1 MPAARKTAHPP
12 PTTADHP
19 EEPLAKVAIRHPGAW
34 PLAFGPYVTGG
45 AVHQVDPAT
54 AARLLARG
62 FEIVSDAEADAAT
75 DATRPPAD
83 ATPPANPAI
92 TLFPADPAAED

>member
-1 MPAARKTAHPP
+1 MKTSPA
-12 PTTADHP
+12 PT
-19 EEPLAKVAIRHPGAW
+19 VAIRHPGPW
-34 PLAFGPYVTGG
+34 PLAFGPYATG
-45 AVHQVDPAT
+45 VIHHVDSQT

-62 FEIVSDAEADAAT
+62 FEIVSDAEADEAT

-83 ATPPANPAI
+83 ATPPAAQAI

>member
-1 MPAARKTAHPP
+1 MSTLAHAPKPA
-12 PTTADHP
+12 PTIH
-19 EEPLAKVAIRHPGAW
+19 VRHPGSHASGD
-34 PLAFGPYVTGG
+34 PLAFGPYATGG
-45 AVHQVDPAT
+45 MIHAVDPAT

-75 DATRPPAD
+75 DAT
-83 ATPPANPAI
+83 PPANPAI

>member
-34 PLAFGPYVTGG
+34 PLAFGPYATGG
-45 AVHQVDPAT
+45 MIHAVDPAT
-54 AARLLARG
+54 AERLLARG
-62 FEIVSDAEADAAT
+62 FERVPDAQAHDVAA
-75 DATRPPAD
+75 PAH
-83 ATPPANPAI
+83 
-92 TLFPADPAAED
+92 TLIPEE

>member
-34 PLAFGPYVTGG
+34 PLAFGPYATGG
-45 AVHQVDPAT
+45 VIHHVDPAT
-54 AARLLARG
+54 ANRLLARG
-62 FEIVSDAEADAAT
+62 FERVTAAAT
-75 DATRPPAD
+75 TPAET
-83 ATPPANPAI
+83 APAV
-92 TLFPADPAAED
+92 TLFPPDPTSED

>member
-45 AVHQVDPAT
+45 VIHHVDPDT

-62 FEIVSDAEADAAT
+62 FERVPD
-75 DATRPPAD
+75 PPARAAPTD
-83 ATPPANPAI
+83 PDTPLPAGTTTA
-92 TLFPADPAAED
+92 PADPAPPAPED

>member
-19 EEPLAKVAIRHPGAW
+19 EEPLAKVAIRHPGPW
-34 PLAFGPYVTGG
+34 PLAFGPYATG
-45 AVHQVDPAT
+45 VIHQVDPDT

-62 FEIVSDAEADAAT
+62 FERVSDAEPSAA
-75 DATRPPAD
+75 AD
-83 ATPPANPAI
+83 ATHQPAGAVASAAQAI
-92 TLFPADPAAED
+92 TLFPADPASED